1 MQGESPGQAIA
12 SSVMT
17 TTVSTIVATGATQIL
32 TGLGVIAAGA
42 TPVGWAIGIGV
53 GAGFIASYLYNS
65 NFMGMKS
72 TAQSIGKNIDQTLS
86 NIGKTFSN
94 VGDFLWGN

>member
-1 MQGESPGQAIA
+1 MLPIGSIVYLKEGNRKIMVLNRGAMLEQADE
-12 SSVMT
+12 
-17 TTVSTIVATGATQIL
+17 Q
-32 TGLGVIAAGA
+32 VIFDYSGCIY
-42 TPVGWAIGIGV
+42 PVGWAIGIGV

>member
-1 MQGESPGQAIA
+1 MLGLLG
-12 SSVMT
+12 SS
-17 TTVSTIVATGATQIL
+17 
-32 TGLGVIAAGA
+32 
-42 TPVGWAIGIGV
+42 PVGWAVIGIGV
-53 GAGFIASYLYNS
+53 AAGAVSSWLYNS